1 MLTSKCTLRSPAS
14 LSTRLAVTR
23 TVYPARTMTA
33 PIGQQAQHAWLASL
47 FDITG

>member
-1 MLTSKCTLRSPAS
+1 
-14 LSTRLAVTR
+14 VTR
-23 TVYPARTMTA
+23 RHGCNLRTMTA